1 MQHIPAHGDAGFY
14 GTRVP
19 FLIFRP
25 SLLNISSLGTPEEVV
40 GIFESVMGTSDTNAQ
55 LRDAMAVLWA
65 CADDKELAIAAVG
78 HIEPGEDPFEYVP
91 GETSIDRLQGPEY
104 IQGEMPIDHVIHLA
118 RHMLHHGMVGDVEIK
133 PADGKQPKPMK
144 EFKAADFVA
153 MAIAHLGMSQSDA
166 WALSMTALVAALN
179 SKFPD
184 AGKKKEGPGGNA
196 PTVAEHDDA
205 MEWFKKIR
213 GK

>member
-19 FLIFRP
+19 FLVFRP
-25 SLLNISSLGTPEEVV
+25 SLLNISSLGSPAEVV
-40 GIFESVMGTSDTNAQ
+40 SIFESVMGNSDTKLQ
-55 LRDAMAVLWA
+55 LWDAMAVLWA
-65 CADDKELAIAAVG
+65 CADDKELVVEAVG
-78 HIEPGEDPFEYVP
+78 HIDPGDE
-91 GETSIDRLQGPEY
+91 GPVY
-104 IQGEMPIDHVIHLA
+104 IPGEMPIDHVFHLA

-133 PADGKQPKPMK
+133 PPEGQQPKPMK

-166 WALSMTALVAALN
+166 WGLSMTALVAALN

-184 AGKKKEGPGGNA
+184 AGKKKDGPGGNA
-196 PTVAEHDDA
+196 PTVQEHDDA

>member
-14 GTRVP
+14 GVRVP

-25 SLLNISSLGTPEEVV
+25 SLLSISSLGDPTEIVRV
-40 GIFESVMGTSDTNAQ
+40 FESVMGNSDTKLQ
-55 LRDAMAVLWA
+55 LWDAMAVLWA
-65 CADDKELAIAAVG
+65 CADDKDLAADSVG
-78 HIEPGEDPFEYVP
+78 RIEPGEH
-91 GETSIDRLQGPEY
+91 GPEY
-104 IQGEMPIDHVIHLA
+104 VAGEMPIDHVIHMA

-133 PADGKQPKPMK
+133 PADGRTPTPMK
-144 EFKAADFVA
+144 EFKSADFVA
-153 MAIAHLGMSQSDA
+153 MAIAHLGMSQSEA

-179 SKFPD
+179 SKFPQV
-184 AGKKKEGPGGNA
+184 AKGKDGGGDSHPTKEQHKA
-196 PTVAEHDDA
+196 T

>member
-14 GTRVP
+14 GARVP

-25 SLLNISSLGTPEEVV
+25 NLLNISSLGSPAEVV
-40 GIFESVMGTSDTNAQ
+40 SIFESVMGTSDTKVQ
-55 LRDAMAVLWA
+55 LWDAMAVLWA
-65 CADDKELAIAAVG
+65 CADDKDLAVESVG
-78 HIEPGEDPFEYVP
+78 RIEPGDK
-91 GETSIDRLQGPEY
+91 GPEY
-104 IQGEMPIDHVIHLA
+104 IPGEMPIDHVIHLA

-133 PADGKQPKPMK
+133 PDDGRQQKPMK
-144 EFKAADFVA
+144 EFKSADFVA

-184 AGKKKEGPGGNA
+184 AGKKKEGPGSNA
-196 PTVAEHDDA
+196 PTVSEHDDA